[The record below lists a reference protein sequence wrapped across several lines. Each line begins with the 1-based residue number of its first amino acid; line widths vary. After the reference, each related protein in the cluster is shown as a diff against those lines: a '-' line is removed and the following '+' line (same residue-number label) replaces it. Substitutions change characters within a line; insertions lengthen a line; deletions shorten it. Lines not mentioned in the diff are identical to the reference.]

1 MPIVLLLFAGMSE
14 TFFSHTTPCQ
24 CCRQME
30 LGRPA
35 YFLLA
40 TKPNMGPDEY
50 RGQEQ
55 RSNTLMG
62 TASGSRIDRGI
73 PNIQDYFMGLA

>member
-40 TKPNMGPDEY
+40 TTPSMGPDEAVSY
-50 RGQEQ
+50 THL
-55 RSNTLMG
+55 TLP
-62 TASGSRIDRGI
+62 TT
-73 PNIQDYFMGLA
+73 PYV